1 MRPVLRVGLT
11 GGIASGK
18 STVAGMLSGLGA
30 FVVDADRIAH
40 ELLAPRGGAVDEVA
54 HRFGRDLLDARGG
67 IDRGALGALVF
78 ADSKAREALNAI
90 VHPGVRRELDL
101 RIESFRLDDHGGP
114 IAVVDAALLVETG
127 RHRAFDRLV
136 VVSCAR
142 ETQIRRL
149 RERDGATR
157 DEAEA
162 RIGAQAPLGDK
173 LAVADYV
180 IDTETSLDE
189 TRRRTAGVYGALL
202 EDFRK
207 RVEAAGS

>member
-18 STVAGMLSGLGA
+18 TTVARMLSELGG

-40 ELLAPRGGAVDEVA
+40 ELLAPGGRAVDAVVG
-54 HRFGRDLLDARGG
+54 RFGREVLDARGG
-67 IDRGALGALVF
+67 IDRGALGKLVF
-78 ADSKAREALNAI
+78 ADPATREALNAI
-90 VHPGVRRELDL
+90 VHPEVRRELDL
-101 RIESFRLDDHGGP
+101 RIESFRHDEGGGP

-136 VVSCAR
+136 VVSCGRATQLAR
-142 ETQIRRL
+142 ILERGGVT
-149 RERDGATR
+149 REA
-157 DEAEA
+157 AEA
-162 RIGAQAPLGDK
+162 RIEAQAPLEDK

-189 TRRRTAGVYGALL
+189 TRRRTEGVYTALL
-202 EDFRK
+202 EDFR
-207 RVEAAGS
+207 RMYGPAVP